1 MNGPYVTLE
10 IFFYNFFI
18 HAYFMQVDMQNGLK
32 RMRTSDPPSVTNS
45 NQISDTIQ
53 QDFPLTSNT
62 NANSCG
68 GGNGRSSGGG
78 ATGNGNRQI
87 REPASQQQHQ
97 KHDSMKS
104 RESQHPLFTRGV
116 CTWAG
121 CETTCDTYPAFISH
135 LNREHVLDERST
147 AQTRVQVKHI

>member
-1 MNGPYVTLE
+1 
-10 IFFYNFFI
+10 
-18 HAYFMQVDMQNGLK
+18 MQNGLK
-32 RMRTSDPPSVTNS
+32 RMRTSDPPPSVTNS

-62 NANSCG
+62 NANSGG
-68 GGNGRSSGGG
+68 GGNGRSSIGG
-78 ATGNGNRQI
+78 ASGNGSNGNRQI
-87 REPASQQQHQ
+87 REPASHQ
-97 KHDSMKS
+97 NMSKQDSMKS
-104 RESQHPLFTRGV
+104 QAESQHPLFTRGI

-147 AQTRVQVKHI
+147 AQTRVQVIK

>member
-1 MNGPYVTLE
+1 
-10 IFFYNFFI
+10 
-18 HAYFMQVDMQNGLK
+18 MQNGLK

-62 NANSCG
+62 NANSGGG
-68 GGNGRSSGGG
+68 GGNGRSSIGG
-78 ATGNGNRQI
+78 ASGNGSNGNRQI
-87 REPASQQQHQ
+87 REPASHQ
-97 KHDSMKS
+97 NMSKHDSMKS
-104 RESQHPLFTRGV
+104 QESQHPLFTRGI

-147 AQTRVQVKHI
+147 AQTRVQVINKTSSFSLS

>member
-1 MNGPYVTLE
+1 
-10 IFFYNFFI
+10 
-18 HAYFMQVDMQNGLK
+18 MQVDMQNGLK

-53 QDFPLTSNT
+53 DFPLTSNA
-62 NANSCG
+62 NANSS
-68 GGNGRSSGGG
+68 GGNGRSSSGG
-78 ATGNGNRQI
+78 ATGNGNTGNRQI
-87 REPASQQQHQ
+87 QEPPSHQ
-97 KHDSMKS
+97 NLSKHDSIKS

-147 AQTRVQVKHI
+147 AQTRVQVKHKNN